1 MSRFRLD
8 QIVPTLAGTW
18 LQRPE
23 PFDPEMGFEGVGID
37 TRENLKDFLFLAIRG
52 ERTDGHAYLAEAAR
66 AGATLLVVEREVDPG
81 EIPPGVG
88 VLKVDRTRAALV
100 RLARAH
106 RRSLTT
112 TKVIA
117 VTGSAGKTTTKR
129 LIQSVLA
136 PHFAGTCAPRSFNN
150 DIGVPLTL
158 LAASPRDRYVLVE
171 IGTNA
176 PGEIG
181 RLAQLAEPDI
191 AVITMIGHSHL
202 EGLGSIEAVIREKA
216 AILNHLREEGWAI
229 INADCP
235 ALRDYLKPVENTIL
249 FGEADDGDLRLTDRG
264 EADGAWW
271 FRIND
276 RTRFRLALPG
286 RHNALNALAVVA
298 VARRMGL
305 NEGQIDE
312 GLGSATAEKMRF
324 ARERVGGIDLFNDA
338 YNANPE
344 SMASALETFAELT
357 TDAPRRI
364 VVLGDML
371 ELGDHARVLH
381 EELGEKL
388 MNLHRGAPIDRFVLI
403 GPAMHAAADV
413 LAQYGMIDRLDYF
426 GACGESTR
434 ERVAALIEPGDAVL
448 LKGSRGMAL
457 ERIADRLVSKNAGD
471 REVTLSGSSPLAPAD
486 GSTSQSSHSPRE
498 S

>member
-8 QIVPTLAGTW
+8 QLVTTLAGTW

-23 PFDPEMGFEGVGID
+23 PFDPEAGFEGVGID
-37 TRENLKDFLFLAIRG
+37 SRENLKEFVFLAIRG
-52 ERTDGHAYLAEAAR
+52 ERTDGHAYLTAAAR
-66 AGATLLVVEREVDPG
+66 AGATLLVVEREVDLR
-81 EIPPGVG
+81 EIPPAVG
-88 VLKVDRTRAALV
+88 VMKVDRTRAALV

-106 RRSLTT
+106 RRSLKT

-136 PHFAGTCAPRSFNN
+136 PHLTGTCAPRSFNN

-158 LAASPRDRYVLVE
+158 LGASPRDRYVLVE

-176 PGEIG
+176 PGEIA

-202 EGLGSIEAVIREKA
+202 EGLGSVEAVIREKA

-229 INADCP
+229 VNADCP
-235 ALRDYLKPVENTIL
+235 QLRGYLKPVENTVL
-249 FGEADDGDLRLTDRG
+249 FGEAEDGDLRLTDRG
-264 EADGAWW
+264 EADGGWW

-286 RHNALNALAVVA
+286 RHNAVNALAVVA

-305 NEGQIDE
+305 NEPQIDE
-312 GLGSATAEKMRF
+312 GLSRATAEEMRF
-324 ARERVGGIDLFNDA
+324 VRQRVGGIDLFNDA

-344 SMASALETFAELT
+344 SMAAALETFVELT
-357 TDAPRRI
+357 ADAARRI

-371 ELGDHARVLH
+371 ELGDQARQLHA
-381 EELGEKL
+381 ELGERL
-388 MNLHRGAPIDRFVLI
+388 IRLHRRAPIARLILI
-403 GPAMHAAADV
+403 GSAMRAAADA
-413 LAQYGMIDRLDYF
+413 LAEAGLSDRLDYLD
-426 GACGESTR
+426 ALNERATRRIAESF
-434 ERVAALIEPGDAVL
+434 ERGDAVL
-448 LKGSRGMAL
+448 VKGSRGMAL
-457 ERIADRLVSKNAGD
+457 ERIVDER
-471 REVTLSGSSPLAPAD
+471 GSSGRKQTNGGAVLSTVGEAP
-486 GSTSQSSHSPRE
+486 SET
-498 S
+498 

>member
-8 QIVPTLAGTW
+8 QMMPTLAGTW

-37 TRENLKDFLFLAIRG
+37 SRENLKDYVFLAIKG
-52 ERTDGHAYLAEAAR
+52 ERTDGHAYLSAAAR
-66 AGATLLVVEREVDPG
+66 AGATLLVVEREVDLSDL
-81 EIPPGVG
+81 PPAVG

-129 LIQSVLA
+129 LLQSVLA
-136 PHFAGTCAPRSFNN
+136 PQFAGTCAPRSFNN

-158 LAASPRDRYVLVE
+158 LGASPRDRYVLVE

-176 PGEIG
+176 PGEIS

-191 AVITMIGHSHL
+191 GVITMIGHSHL
-202 EGLGSIEAVIREKA
+202 EGLGSVAAVIREKA
-216 AILNHLREEGWAI
+216 AILNHLREDGWAI

-235 ALRDYLKPVENTIL
+235 GLRDYLKPVENTIL
-249 FGEADDGDLRLTDRG
+249 FGEAEDGDLRLTDRG
-264 EADGAWW
+264 EADGGWW

-286 RHNALNALAVVA
+286 RHNAVNALAVVA

-305 NEGQIDE
+305 NEQQIDE
-312 GLGSATAEKMRF
+312 GLSRATAEQMRF
-324 ARERVGGIDLFNDA
+324 VRQRVAGIDLFNDA

-344 SMASALETFAELT
+344 SMVAALDTFVELT
-357 TDAPRRI
+357 SDASRRI
-364 VVLGDML
+364 LVLGDML
-371 ELGDHARVLH
+371 ELGDQTRMLHA
-381 EELGEKL
+381 ELGERLIK
-388 MNLHRGAPIDRFVLI
+388 LHRSAPIARSILI
-403 GPAMHAAADV
+403 GSAMHAAAEV
-413 LAQYGMIDRLDYF
+413 LTEAGMSDRLEYI
-426 GACGESTR
+426 GELDQQ
-434 ERVAALIEPGDAVL
+434 AAARIAASFESGDAVL

-457 ERIADRLVSKNAGD
+457 ERIVDEMGPSGRNQTNGGAVLSTAGGTPS
-471 REVTLSGSSPLAPAD
+471 ET
-486 GSTSQSSHSPRE
+486 
-498 S
+498 